1 MCPTRAASQ
10 IADRPDRPAS
20 STWAIN
26 DSSGVAR
33 AHSREGR
40 LRVAGHHRAPSASP
54 MFPDV
59 PTMMDL
65 GYADF
70 ESYVFASLYTD
81 GRVSDDITN
90 KLADALRAAMLSP
103 EGKNFLN
110 TMTGTPMMMH
120 TKELGDFQRKE
131 YERFKKV
138 AELAG
143 IQAK

>member
-1 MCPTRAASQ
+1 MK
-10 IADRPDRPAS
+10 
-20 STWAIN
+20 
-26 DSSGVAR
+26 
-33 AHSREGR
+33 E
-40 LRVAGHHRAPSASP
+40 
-54 MFPDV
+54 
-59 PTMMDL
+59 L
-65 GYADF
+65 GYTDF
-70 ESYVFASLYTD
+70 ETHTFAAFFMRAETP
-81 GRVSDDITN
+81 DDVTK
-90 KLADALRAAMLSP
+90 KLADTVRAAMLSP